1 VRQSAQHTRRMHVLW
16 RVLVL
21 GNGLLQ
27 RGKYGRMQYP
37 SNGVSHPSSRIGHV
51 PANPLADLGDDML
64 HRIVT
69 SRCGGAVGMY
79 IDLKRWTTVYLY
91 AGSGSFGPMPFLDC
105 HGELD
110 QGMR

>member
-1 VRQSAQHTRRMHVLW
+1 MF
-16 RVLVL
+16 
-21 GNGLLQ
+21 
-27 RGKYGRMQYP
+27 
-37 SNGVSHPSSRIGHV
+37 
-51 PANPLADLGDDML
+51 
-64 HRIVT
+64 
-69 SRCGGAVGMY
+69 

>member
-1 VRQSAQHTRRMHVLW
+1 MRETKTLMRPTAERTCSF
-16 RVLVL
+16 
-21 GNGLLQ
+21 
-27 RGKYGRMQYP
+27 Y
-37 SNGVSHPSSRIGHV
+37 
-51 PANPLADLGDDML
+51 
-64 HRIVT
+64 
-69 SRCGGAVGMY
+69 RCGGAVGMY